1 MSPTVRID
9 EEVYEKL
16 KENAEPFVDTPNTV
30 LRRLLGLGPAGSSD
44 LQQAADTDADE
55 SADALLNESND
66 GLSPQVRPPSPAAGR
81 PRKAAAR
88 KATVKKKAR
97 RTRVPSGA
105 LLPEERYW
113 LPLLTALVEFG
124 GHAPY
129 RQLVDRVGELLKNDL
144 TDLDL
149 APLNTGG
156 IRWQSRLQFVRLR
169 LVEQGL
175 MVRESGRGVWAISEE
190 GRKYVEQHESGMA

>member
-9 EEVYEKL
+9 DEVYERL

-30 LRRLLGLGPAGSSD
+30 LRRLLGLDPVDELGARWSEAETGDEQIPRLEQRAETPSS
-44 LQQAADTDADE
+44 
-55 SADALLNESND
+55 
-66 GLSPQVRPPSPAAGR
+66 SPTQPVVRARRPS
-81 PRKAAAR
+81 KAAA
-88 KATVKKKAR
+88 KKKAK

-113 LPLLTALVEFG
+113 LPLLTALVDFG
-124 GHAPY
+124 GSAPY
-129 RQLVDRVGELLKNDL
+129 KQVVDRVGELLKEDL

-149 APLNTGG
+149 EPLNSGG

-169 LVEQGL
+169 LIEQGL
-175 MVRESGRGVWAISEE
+175 MVRESGRGVWAVSEE
-190 GRKYVEQHESGMA
+190 GRKHVEQHESGVA